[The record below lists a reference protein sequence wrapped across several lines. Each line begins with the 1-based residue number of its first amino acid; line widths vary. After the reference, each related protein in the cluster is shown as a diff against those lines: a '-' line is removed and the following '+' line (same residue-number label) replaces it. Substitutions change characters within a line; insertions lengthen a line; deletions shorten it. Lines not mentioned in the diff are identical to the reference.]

1 MTYVIG
7 DYNSISWH
15 QQTTIDHDSGMTNR
29 RDPAQDTGGNY
40 QPPM

>member
-7 DYNSISWH
+7 DYGSISWH
-15 QQTTIDHDSGMTNR
+15 QQATIDHDSGMANR
-29 RDPAQDTGGNY
+29 RDPAQGTGGAY

>member
-15 QQTTIDHDSGMTNR
+15 QQTTIDHGSGMTNR